1 LSKRIGLRG
10 DAMMSDHIYKS
21 IEITGSSDASID
33 DAIKGAV
40 RRASQSIRNIGWFEV
55 KEVRGHVAEGAVAH
69 FQVTLKIGFRLDG
82 EAGAAGAV
90 SRDNEIPAPGT
101 DVLHEG
107 P

>member
-1 LSKRIGLRG
+1 
-10 DAMMSDHIYKS
+10 MMSDHIYKS
-21 IEITGSSDASID
+21 IEITGSSTASID

-55 KEVRGHVAEGAVAH
+55 KEVRGHVDDGAVAH
-69 FQVTLKIGFRLDG
+69 FQVTLKLGFRLDG
-82 EAGAAGAV
+82 EVGPGGAV
-90 SRDNEIPAPGT
+90 SFDDEIPAPGT

>member
-1 LSKRIGLRG
+1 
-10 DAMMSDHIYKS
+10 MNEHIYKS
-21 IEITGSSDASID
+21 IEITGSSAVSID

-40 RRASQSIRNIGWFEV
+40 QRASQSIRNIGWFEV

-69 FQVTLKIGFRLDG
+69 FQVTLKLGFRVDDN
-82 EAGAAGAV
+82 GAAGAV
-90 SRDNEIPAPGT
+90 LRDDEIPAPGT